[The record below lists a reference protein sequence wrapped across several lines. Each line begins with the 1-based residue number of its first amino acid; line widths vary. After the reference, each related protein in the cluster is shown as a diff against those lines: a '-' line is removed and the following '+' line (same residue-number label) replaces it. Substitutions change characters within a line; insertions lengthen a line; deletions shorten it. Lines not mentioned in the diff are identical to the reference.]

1 MTERERPVLANAMA
15 TTRRRFLEAGPITG
29 AIGLGMLGASR
40 GGTARAAGLGAN
52 KTCQESIPEILNTA
66 LTAERLAT
74 TLYFAALTA
83 HAVLRNP
90 RVAGSSA
97 NPNAVG
103 SDGNPEN
110 VAYLQAALDQEQ
122 KHAQLLAS
130 AGAVSPYT
138 RFHFPA
144 TTFTALGSTREY
156 GTFLWAVDHLETAF
170 ISAYV
175 AAVKQF
181 STLGR
186 PDLALL
192 ASRLLAVECT
202 HRALYRVI
210 AGDDPADNVTLEV
223 AEFACVADA
232 ATALT
237 SFLTGRGFSTRAR
250 VTIALPTPA
259 QTARVVGQ
267 NTSR

>member
-1 MTERERPVLANAMA
+1 MMDVERLALASATA
-15 TTRRRFLEAGPITG
+15 TTRRRFLSAVPVAGTLGLHLLGDRGAATMSATG
-29 AIGLGMLGASR
+29 SH
-40 GGTARAAGLGAN
+40 ARAL
-52 KTCQESIPEILNTA
+52 CHESTQDILNIA

-74 TLYFAALTA
+74 TLYFGALTSQ
-83 HAVLRNP
+83 AVLRSP
-90 RVAGSSA
+90 RIAGSSA
-97 NPNAVG
+97 NPNAVAA
-103 SDGNPEN
+103 DGNPEN

-122 KHAQLLAS
+122 KHAHLLTS
-130 AGAVSPYT
+130 AGAISPFT

-144 TTFTALGSTREY
+144 STFKALGSTREY

-192 ASRLLAVECT
+192 ATRLLAVECT

-232 ATALT
+232 AGALT
-237 SFLTGRGFSTRAR
+237 SFLTGRGFSTGEL
-250 VTIALPTPA
+250 VSIALPTPV
-259 QTARVVGQ
+259 QTARVVGR